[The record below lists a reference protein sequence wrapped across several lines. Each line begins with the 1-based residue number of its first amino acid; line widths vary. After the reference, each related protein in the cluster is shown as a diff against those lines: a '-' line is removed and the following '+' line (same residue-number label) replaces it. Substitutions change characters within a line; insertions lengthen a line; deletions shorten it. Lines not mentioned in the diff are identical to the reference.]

1 MHPESPVVRLLSKL
15 VSIPSINPSLD
26 QESVG
31 CGEEPVTAFLEEASQ
46 NAGLITERQKVAT
59 GRDNLLVRLTPAG
72 EVRYRVLLAP
82 HLDVVPAPL
91 EAFTTKI
98 IGNQLHGRGA
108 CDTKGSVACFFQAL
122 LDLASSSKR
131 PQHTEILF
139 VGLVDEEFAQG
150 GSRAFAVS
158 AITGDLAIVGEPT
171 SLEVVSSHKGSL
183 WIQLETVGKA
193 AHGSTPEKGVNA
205 IEKMHQAMNLL
216 LGDYQNSLHS
226 KSDPLLESPTLSLGT
241 IKGGDQ
247 PNIVPSRCKLELDRR
262 TIPGETP
269 ESVMEELHALFGE
282 LGQSAPT
289 IKISRTVPCP
299 PLRTNPDLP
308 FAKLLLKSANQKETK
323 GVPYFTDASPLSMGG
338 TPALVFGP
346 GNIEQAHA
354 EKEWIDLEELKKVHS
369 IVVNFL
375 KFLP

>member
-26 QESVG
+26 HGSVG
-31 CGEEPVTAFLEEASQ
+31 CGEEPVITFLEENAR
-46 NAGLITERQKVAT
+46 NAGLVTERQKVAT

-72 EVRYRVLLAP
+72 EVKNRVLLAP

-91 EAFTTKI
+91 EAFTPTI

-122 LDLASSSKR
+122 LDLASSSQR
-131 PQHTEILF
+131 PEETEILF
-139 VGLVDEEFAQG
+139 VGLVDEEFAQA
-150 GSRAFAVS
+150 GSRTFAES
-158 AITGDLAIVGEPT
+158 TITGDLAIVGEPT
-171 SLEVVSSHKGSL
+171 GLDVVSSHKGSL
-183 WIQLETVGKA
+183 WIQLETTGKA
-193 AHGSTPEKGVNA
+193 AHGSTPEKGINA

-216 LGDYQNSLHS
+216 LGEYQNSLNS
-226 KSDPLLESPTLSLGT
+226 KSDPMLGRPTLSLGI

-247 PNIVPSRCKLELDRR
+247 PNIVPSRCQLELDRR

-269 ESVMEELHALFGE
+269 ESVMEELHALFGV

-308 FAKLLLKSANQKETK
+308 FAKLLLKSANQKQTK

-338 TPALVFGP
+338 TPVLVFGP

-354 EKEWIDLEELKKVHS
+354 EKEWIDLEELEKAHS
-369 IVVNFL
+369 IVLNFL
-375 KFLP
+375 KSLP

>member
-31 CGEEPVTAFLEEASQ
+31 CGEEPVTAFIEETSQ
-46 NAGLITERQKVAT
+46 NAGLVTERQKVAT
-59 GRDNLLVRLTPAG
+59 GRDNLLVRLTPAR
-72 EVRYRVLLAP
+72 EVKYRVLLAP

-91 EAFTTKI
+91 EAFTPTI

-122 LDLASSSKR
+122 LDLTSSSER
-131 PQHTEILF
+131 PQETEILF
-139 VGLVDEEFAQG
+139 VGLVDEEFAQA
-150 GSRAFAVS
+150 GSRTFAES
-158 AITGDLAIVGEPT
+158 TITGDLAIVGEPT
-171 SLEVVSSHKGSL
+171 GLEVVSSHKGSL
-183 WIQLETVGKA
+183 WIQLETTGKA

-205 IEKMHQAMNLL
+205 IEKMHHAMNLL
-216 LGDYQNSLHS
+216 LGEYQNNLNS
-226 KSDPLLESPTLSLGT
+226 KSDPLLGGPTLSIGT

-247 PNIVPSRCKLELDRR
+247 PNIVPNLCQFELDRR

-269 ESVMEELHALFGE
+269 ESVMEELHALFGV

-299 PLRTNPDLP
+299 PLHTNPDLP
-308 FAKLLLKSANQKETK
+308 FAKLLLKCANQKETK

-338 TPALVFGP
+338 TSALVFGP

-354 EKEWIDLEELKKVHS
+354 EKEWIDLEELEKAHS
-369 IVVNFL
+369 IVLNFL
-375 KFLP
+375 KSLP

>member
-1 MHPESPVVRLLSKL
+1 MHPESTVVNLLSKL

-26 QESVG
+26 KELLV
-31 CGEEPVTAFLEEASQ
+31 CGEEPVTNFLEEISQ
-46 NAGLITERQKVAT
+46 NAGLATERQRVAT
-59 GRDNLLVRLTPAG
+59 GRDNLLVRLTPAS
-72 EVRYRVLLAP
+72 EVKYRVMLAP

-91 EAFTTKI
+91 EAFTPKI
-98 IGNQLHGRGA
+98 IGNQLHGRGS

-122 LDLASSSKR
+122 LDLASSSER
-131 PQHTEILF
+131 PLETEILF
-139 VGLVDEEFAQG
+139 VGLVDEEFAQA
-150 GSRAFAVS
+150 GSRAFAES
-158 AITGDLAIVGEPT
+158 TITGDLAIVGEPT
-171 SLEVVSSHKGSL
+171 GLEVVSSHKGSL
-183 WIQLETVGKA
+183 WIHLETTGKA

-216 LGDYQNSLHS
+216 LGEYQNRLNS
-226 KSDPLLESPTLSLGT
+226 KNDPLLGRPTLSLGT

-247 PNIVPSRCKLELDRR
+247 PNIVPSLCQLELDRR

-269 ESVMEELHALFGE
+269 ESVMEELHALFGV

-299 PLRTNPDLP
+299 PLHTNPDLP
-308 FAKLLLKSANQKETK
+308 FAKLLLKCADQEETK

-354 EKEWIDLEELKKVHS
+354 EKEWIDLEELEKAHS
-369 IVVNFL
+369 IILNFL
-375 KFLP
+375 KSLP